1 VGGESGICPGHHKI
15 RASYFGETVKPAS
28 PGNTGRSTIVNVIPD
43 LKQGRVKIEFN
54 ATQLNDL
61 GLRAFGIRDVDANLI
76 TVLREMIFSYSDS
89 TH

>member
-1 VGGESGICPGHHKI
+1 MSEAMPLVDAVPGIKDPFEIYRISKTC
-15 RASYFGETVKPAS
+15 FTVH
-28 PGNTGRSTIVNVIPD
+28 NLNVLAD

-76 TVLREMIFSYSDS
+76 TVLREMIFSHSDS